1 MIDRATKYAEKVAEG
16 KILAGKA
23 HIEACKRHLLDLSR
37 QGNKDFP
44 YIWVPDKSDRILR
57 YGEMLT
63 IAEGA
68 APKPVHL
75 QDFQCFDLGVPMG
88 WINKDTGFRR
98 FRRKY
103 KSVARQNGKTF
114 ENGITASYI
123 AAFGGYKY
131 GLLFTAAT
139 KKRQAK
145 IAWNEI
151 KKFIEADKDLQE
163 LFDIKEYI
171 SLITA
176 KETKCT
182 IEALSKEAGLDDGF
196 RSIFCSVDEI
206 HQHRDNSIYK
216 ALYNGQAALDEALI
230 SMITTRG
237 KNLNSFCYEMDSYCL
252 HILDGT
258 ALADDFFVDIYCIDK
273 DDDPFDENVWVKANP
288 LLVTRPTQFEQ
299 LKRDAQTARD
309 MGGMD
314 LSDFF
319 VKRLNI
325 WYQSGDTQYIKAEDW
340 KKGETDFTL
349 ENMRGKECFV
359 GLDLSSGGDLT
370 SLVLEIPLTNSK
382 FFIDSHSF
390 MPSQRLEEHIKTDIA
405 PYDVWANE
413 GLLTITDTLGGI
425 KNDYGFII
433 SYLREIIT
441 EYDLKLQGI
450 AYDPHNADGF
460 LSDLDSFGVPLL
472 SVTQSARNLNDT
484 TQDFALEVEAGNIL
498 YNKKNHLLTWS
509 ITNAKKTKNS
519 FGEIKIDKEVTA
531 RHKRIDVADAAID
544 AHFFYRKAGASVV
557 DYNKA
562 MQDYLETMGWS

>member
-176 KETKCT
+176 KETK
-182 IEALSKEAGLDDGF
+182 
-196 RSIFCSVDEI
+196 
-206 HQHRDNSIYK
+206 
-216 ALYNGQAALDEALI
+216 
-230 SMITTRG
+230 
-237 KNLNSFCYEMDSYCL
+237 
-252 HILDGT
+252 
-258 ALADDFFVDIYCIDK
+258 
-273 DDDPFDENVWVKANP
+273 
-288 LLVTRPTQFEQ
+288 
-299 LKRDAQTARD
+299 
-309 MGGMD
+309 
-314 LSDFF
+314 
-319 VKRLNI
+319 
-325 WYQSGDTQYIKAEDW
+325 
-340 KKGETDFTL
+340 
-349 ENMRGKECFV
+349 
-359 GLDLSSGGDLT
+359 
-370 SLVLEIPLTNSK
+370 
-382 FFIDSHSF
+382 
-390 MPSQRLEEHIKTDIA
+390 
-405 PYDVWANE
+405 
-413 GLLTITDTLGGI
+413 
-425 KNDYGFII
+425 
-433 SYLREIIT
+433 
-441 EYDLKLQGI
+441 
-450 AYDPHNADGF
+450 
-460 LSDLDSFGVPLL
+460 
-472 SVTQSARNLNDT
+472 
-484 TQDFALEVEAGNIL
+484 
-498 YNKKNHLLTWS
+498 
-509 ITNAKKTKNS
+509 
-519 FGEIKIDKEVTA
+519 
-531 RHKRIDVADAAID
+531 
-544 AHFFYRKAGASVV
+544 
-557 DYNKA
+557 
-562 MQDYLETMGWS
+562 